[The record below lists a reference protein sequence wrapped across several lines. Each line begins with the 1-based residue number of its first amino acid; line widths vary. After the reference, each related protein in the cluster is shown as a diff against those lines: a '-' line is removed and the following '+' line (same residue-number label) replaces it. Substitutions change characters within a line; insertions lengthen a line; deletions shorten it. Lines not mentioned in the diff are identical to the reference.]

1 MYVWNIMLIV
11 LTLWHCS
18 WTTGSRTWP
27 GTLCSS
33 HQPTCGIFW
42 FGWQWWY
49 WWWWW
54 CGGCAYMQ
62 FTLSPRTYVKL
73 SLKTNQASGSGV
85 IGLNVER
92 DKAKEDQATFLLWCD
107 VIIGLYGLMEK
118 KYCDISV
125 CGSIYCTIRNM
136 MNMQISSMSWITSSH
151 HIFSI
156 KHLEC
161 INKLLNMIHIHD
173 EHLLTLYDKVYGST

>member
-1 MYVWNIMLIV
+1 MHVWNIMLIVLILWHCSFLLSLYLFFLFKNIMLIV

-18 WTTGSRTWP
+18 WTRGSRTWP

-42 FGWQWWY
+42 FGWQWWN
-49 WWWWW
+49 WWYWWW

-62 FTLSPRTYVKL
+62 LTLSPGTYVKL

-92 DKAKEDQATFLLWCD
+92 DKAREDQATFLLWRHYWLVLVDGNEILRYQCLWKYFLRYVDCD
-107 VIIGLYGLMEK
+107 VHA
-118 KYCDISV
+118 DIFHVLEADNLV
-125 CGSIYCTIRNM
+125 CQYF
-136 MNMQISSMSWITSSH
+136 SH
-151 HIFSI
+151 CSF
-156 KHLEC
+156 
-161 INKLLNMIHIHD
+161 
-173 EHLLTLYDKVYGST
+173 